1 MSVLLC
7 RATYPLLQSVS
18 GVTKCIPLIGSL
30 PEYAL
35 SVLTYLNKMHFYN
48 ANS

>member
-1 MSVLLC
+1 MQGI
-7 RATYPLLQSVS
+7 PLL
-18 GVTKCIPLIGSL
+18 GSL

-35 SVLTYLNKMHFYN
+35 SALTYLNKMHFYN